1 MNELFSVATLTL
13 SQLLLASL
21 ACRCLSIGH
30 RTPALSWLT
39 LTYFLARS
47 LEGLPNASATASP
60 YLSLTGIVCG
70 FNQQALTSLGCPTPT
85 PAQGASGGQRGTI
98 SWELGS
104 GSLYPWLSP
113 VYLFLLELNSLLKHS
128 PDHLLLTAWCGE

>member
-1 MNELFSVATLTL
+1 MLLPQPPLICLLQELSVDSTNRP
-13 SQLLLASL
+13 SL
-21 ACRCLSIGH
+21 PWGA
-30 RTPALSWLT
+30 PP
-39 LTYFLARS
+39 
-47 LEGLPNASATASP
+47 LPQP
-60 YLSLTGIVCG
+60 RGPL
-70 FNQQALTSLGCPTPT
+70 
-85 PAQGASGGQRGTI
+85 GGQRGTI

>member
-39 LTYFLARS
+39 LTYFSARS

-85 PAQGASGGQRGTI
+85 PAQGASGGTERDNFLGTRQ
-98 SWELGS
+98 WESVPLAEPCVPVPS
-104 GSLYPWLSP
+104 GA
-113 VYLFLLELNSLLKHS
+113 E
-128 PDHLLLTAWCGE
+128 